1 MGVGLLLVG
10 ACFIFNPFIGL
21 IDFLP
26 DFIGYIFILCGLS
39 KLSDVDIKVFEARR
53 RMSNALWVAVG
64 RFVVMLMSLLLRF
77 DSTLVLV
84 FAFSLAVLE
93 IMFVIPAFS
102 SFFESF
108 EYMQLRFSEDFRF
121 SKIENLK
128 KMTTVFLAVRS
139 VGAVIPEFTS
149 LSSEYGDVVSG
160 GGHRMNITV
169 VRTLLI
175 GLCFAAALVF
185 GIIWLSMMAG
195 YLKTVMANK
204 DYIKFLQ
211 FKYDTEV
218 KTDGVLMM
226 KRRVKIFQKLS
237 FISVFFL
244 ICIPFNSFY
253 VFPEFLLGVLM
264 IFAFLLSGKYTE
276 DKKSAVIISSLYT
289 LFSVMEY
296 AFLIR
301 YSLNLGDVIFPYQKA
316 GFMSFYLPYTVC
328 GALSYLIMA
337 IVFFEYKKTSVNM
350 INVCVGVGDIDDI
363 RRKEIN
369 EERKKSLVKKNTRL
383 FGFEIFYCIAS
394 IVFMALIPYL
404 ETAWIFRSALWVILA
419 VIMYSFVF
427 DVSAEAEKA
436 L

>member
-64 RFVVMLMSLLLRF
+64 RFVVMLMSVLLRF

-244 ICIPFNSFY
+244 ICIPFNYLY
-253 VFPEFLLGVLM
+253 VFP
-264 IFAFLLSGKYTE
+264 
-276 DKKSAVIISSLYT
+276 
-289 LFSVMEY
+289 
-296 AFLIR
+296 
-301 YSLNLGDVIFPYQKA
+301 
-316 GFMSFYLPYTVC
+316 
-328 GALSYLIMA
+328 
-337 IVFFEYKKTSVNM
+337 
-350 INVCVGVGDIDDI
+350 
-363 RRKEIN
+363 
-369 EERKKSLVKKNTRL
+369 
-383 FGFEIFYCIAS
+383 
-394 IVFMALIPYL
+394 
-404 ETAWIFRSALWVILA
+404 
-419 VIMYSFVF
+419 
-427 DVSAEAEKA
+427 
-436 L
+436 